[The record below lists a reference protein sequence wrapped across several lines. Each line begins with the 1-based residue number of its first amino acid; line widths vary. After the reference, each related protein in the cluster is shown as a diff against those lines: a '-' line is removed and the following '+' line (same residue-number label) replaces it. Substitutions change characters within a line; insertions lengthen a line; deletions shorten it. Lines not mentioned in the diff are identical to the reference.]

1 MEIITNP
8 DIDVLTIRLFDA
20 PIEESDEET
29 GGVITDY
36 NEDGQVVGF
45 EILNASERVQNPR
58 SVEWA
63 LAG

>member
-8 DIDVLTIRLFDA
+8 DIDVLTIRLSDA